1 MFTCNLCNRSFKT
14 RQALGGHVSR
24 AHPNGSVSAVD
35 SPPEATIKEA
45 AIVTQPAPTPKEETI
60 VEQPAITEIVI
71 PAPGKEEGVV
81 EQPVAAETDAPVL
94 TPAEANEANAVPE
107 QASEAG
113 EIPAATVE
121 EEEEPQ
127 SEQIRRHIKQGFTLR
142 QLTDKLG
149 FKESTV
155 RQEMV
160 KLIVP
165 EGEKIVEEAASDG
178 IPMTRKAGSGMEVLN
193 PEAVLRRY
201 TDGSIEDEI
210 ELRGMMKLRAAMLMV
225 MDLVNVQK
233 ESAEAD
239 ARRIRPVLELMK
251 EAREEQDAAAQR
263 ARSSNIEIA
272 DKAAYET
279 AGQLSQVISQNNT
292 RITDSINQLRQAMG
306 GKEENPLAQFMNT
319 IQSMQQFMGMFG
331 ISMPGMPGQM
341 PGGGPQAETW
351 QPPPIT
357 RHKRNESQGGEN
369 V

>member
-1 MFTCNLCNRSFKT
+1 MFKCNSCNRTFKT

-24 AHPNGSVSAVD
+24 AHPNGSVSAAD
-35 SPPEATIKEA
+35 SPLDPTTNKERTA
-45 AIVTQPAPTPKEETI
+45 
-60 VEQPAITEIVI
+60 EQPAMTETSVPALI
-71 PAPGKEEGVV
+71 PAEV
-81 EQPVAAETDAPVL
+81 D
-94 TPAEANEANAVPE
+94 EANAVPTE
-107 QASEAG
+107 ETQGAG
-113 EIPAATVE
+113 EMPASKVE
-121 EEEEPQ
+121 EEEETQ
-127 SEQIRRHIKQGFTLR
+127 SEQIQRYLKQGFTLR
-142 QLTDKLG
+142 QLTDNLG
-149 FKESTV
+149 FKETTV

-165 EGEKIVEEAASDG
+165 EGEKIVEEAAANDG
-178 IPMTRKAGSGMEVLN
+178 IPMTRKAGSGTEVLN

-225 MDLVNVQK
+225 MDLVSIQK
-233 ESAEAD
+233 EAAEAD
-239 ARRIRPVLELMK
+239 ARRIRPVLDLMK

-292 RITDSINQLRQAMG
+292 RITDSINQLRQTMG
-306 GKEENPLAQFMNT
+306 GKEENPLGQFMNMM
-319 IQSMQQFMGMFG
+319 QSMQQFMGMFG
-331 ISMPGMPGQM
+331 ISMPGIQGQA
-341 PGGGPQAETW
+341 PGGGPQVEPW

>member
-1 MFTCNLCNRSFKT
+1 MFKCNLCNRSFKT

-24 AHPNGSVSAVD
+24 AHPNGSVSATD
-35 SPPEATIKEA
+35 RPPEATVKEDA
-45 AIVTQPAPTPKEETI
+45 I
-60 VEQPAITEIVI
+60 VEQPAMTDTVV
-71 PAPGKEEGVV
+71 PAPSKEETAV
-81 EQPVAAETDAPVL
+81 EQPIAVEVVAPAVSTVET
-94 TPAEANEANAVPE
+94 NEANAVSE

-113 EIPAATVE
+113 EIPVTKVE
-121 EEEEPQ
+121 EEEETQ
-127 SEQIRRHIKQGFTLR
+127 SEQIKRCLEQGYTFR
-142 QLTDKLG
+142 QLVDKLG

-160 KLIVP
+160 KLIAP
-165 EGEKIVEEAASDG
+165 EGEKMIEEAASGDG

-233 ESAEAD
+233 EAAEAD

-292 RITDSINQLRQAMG
+292 RITDSINQLRQAIG
-306 GKEENPLAQFMNT
+306 GKEENPLAQFMNS

-331 ISMPGMPGQM
+331 VAMPGMPGQI
-341 PGGGPQAETW
+341 PGGGPQIEQW

>member
-1 MFTCNLCNRSFKT
+1 MFKCNSCGRSFKT

-24 AHPNGSVSAVD
+24 AHPTGNVNAD
-35 SPPEATIKEA
+35 SPPEATIKEE
-45 AIVTQPAPTPKEETI
+45 AIVTQPASTPKEEAI
-60 VEQPAITEIVI
+60 VEQPAITGTVV
-71 PAPGKEEGVV
+71 PAASKEETTAA
-81 EQPVAAETDAPVL
+81 QPVVTETAAPAL
-94 TPAEANEANAVPE
+94 NPAEANEANAVPK

-113 EIPAATVE
+113 EIPAAKVE
-121 EEEEPQ
+121 EEEETQ
-127 SEQIRRHIKQGFTLR
+127 SEQIQRYLKQGFTLR
-142 QLTDKLG
+142 QLIDKLG

-165 EGEKIVEEAASDG
+165 EGEKIVEEASGDG

-225 MDLVNVQK
+225 MDLVSIQK
-233 ESAEAD
+233 EAAEAD
-239 ARRIRPVLELMK
+239 ARRIRPVLDLMK

-306 GKEENPLAQFMNT
+306 GKEENPLAQFMNMM
-319 IQSMQQFMGMFG
+319 QSMQQFMGMFG
-331 ISMPGMPGQM
+331 IAMPGMPGQI
-341 PGGGPQAETW
+341 PGGGSQAEPW

-357 RHKRNESQGGEN
+357 RHKRNES
-369 V
+369 

>member
-1 MFTCNLCNRSFKT
+1 MFKCNSCSRSFKT
-14 RQALGGHVSR
+14 RQSLGGHVSR
-24 AHPNGSVSAVD
+24 AHPTGSVSAAN
-35 SPPEATIKEA
+35 SPLEPTPKEEAI
-45 AIVTQPAPTPKEETI
+45 IIQPAPTPKEEAIDKQT
-60 VEQPAITEIVI
+60 AITDTVVPALI
-71 PAPGKEEGVV
+71 PA
-81 EQPVAAETDAPVL
+81 ET
-94 TPAEANEANAVPE
+94 NEANAVPE

-113 EIPAATVE
+113 EIPATKVE
-121 EEEEPQ
+121 EEEETQ
-127 SEQIRRHIKQGFTLR
+127 SEQIKRCLEQGYTFR
-142 QLTDKLG
+142 QLVDKLG

-160 KLIVP
+160 KLIAP
-165 EGEKIVEEAASDG
+165 EGEKIVEEAAAGDG

-225 MDLVNVQK
+225 MDMVNVQK

-239 ARRIRPVLELMK
+239 ARRIRPVLDLMK

-279 AGQLSQVISQNNT
+279 AGQLSQMISQNNA

-306 GKEENPLAQFMNT
+306 GKEENPLAQIMNMM
-319 IQSMQQFMGMFG
+319 QSMQQFMGMFG
-331 ISMPGMPGQM
+331 IAMPGMPGQI
-341 PGGGPQAETW
+341 PGGGPQAEQW